1 VVCQI
6 QTLQS
11 GSTSLVNFVVTPN
24 STGNYSVT
32 ARVSASNNTSTNTSQ
47 TASFSASGYSVFI
60 TPSAQTVAAGLIASY
75 TVTVNPTG
83 VFGANVALSCSALPS
98 GTACNFKNSTITLN
112 GSSGGS
118 TVLNLSTT
126 AQPVTT
132 VASTGWRRMLYALWL
147 MVPGMALLGL
157 ATGGKRR
164 GGGKG
169 KKNRLL
175 GLLMLTV
182 FFTLVLLQPSCGG
195 SKTPVPVSGTPSG
208 IYPLSVTATSG
219 SFSKTVPFQLT
230 VTP

>member
-1 VVCQI
+1 
-6 QTLQS
+6 
-11 GSTSLVNFVVTPN
+11 
-24 STGNYSVT
+24 
-32 ARVSASNNTSTNTSQ
+32 
-47 TASFSASGYSVFI
+47 VFI
-60 TPSAQTVAAGLIASY
+60 NPSAQTVAAGLIASY

-112 GSSGGS
+112 GSGGGS
-118 TVLNLSTT
+118 TTLNLSTT
-126 AQPVTT
+126 AQPVST
-132 VASTGWRRMLYALWL
+132 VASAGWRRALYALWL
-147 MVPGMALLGL
+147 MVPGMTLLGL

-164 GGGKG
+164 VGKGKG

-175 GLLMLTV
+175 ALLMLSV